1 MIDILRRYLRAER
14 LGNWPLHLQTTLE
27 MLAFFAATGHYN
39 YLKSSYVYLMEMMD
53 LENSH
58 PDIYFHFMVSMLF
71 EEVIG
76 SGQAFQVIMSLKH
89 AL

>member
-39 YLKSSYVYLMEMMD
+39 YLKSSYVYLEMMD

-58 PDIYFHFMVSMLF
+58 PDIYFHFMVSMSF
-71 EEVIG
+71 EEV